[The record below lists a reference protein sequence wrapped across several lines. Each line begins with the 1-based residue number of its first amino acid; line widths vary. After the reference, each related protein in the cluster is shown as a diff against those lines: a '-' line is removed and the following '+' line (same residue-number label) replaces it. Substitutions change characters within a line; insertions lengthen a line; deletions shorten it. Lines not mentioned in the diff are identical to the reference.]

1 LTPAGHTPIA
11 GPVARGL
18 PKIAYLGFAAALL
31 ALLGPR
37 GGIAQQGSA
46 RQACGA
52 DISQVCAAVQPGG
65 GRITTCVKEHFA
77 ELSAAC
83 RHALISGATITKAC
97 TAEYRQKCPGIE
109 PGGGRIQACMKDH
122 FTELG
127 ELCQDALLLA
137 KLQKQ

>member
-1 LTPAGHTPIA
+1 
-11 GPVARGL
+11 VS
-18 PKIAYLGFAAALL
+18 L
-31 ALLGPR
+31 ALLTSGS
-37 GGIAQQGSA
+37 GVAQQGSAA

-52 DISQVCAAVQPGG
+52 EIKQMCADVQPGG
-65 GRITTCVKEHFA
+65 GRITACVREHFT

-83 RHALISGATITKAC
+83 RNALISGATITKAC
-97 TAEYRQKCPGIE
+97 TADYRLKCPGIE

-127 ELCQDALLLA
+127 QLCQEALLLA